1 MNYVLIEVV
10 ECDIQPPVF
19 FDSFDSAHAEMK
31 SRYEK
36 ASVYGCGEL
45 NDDNAWCTNRNHDAC
60 DWKIFEVR

>member
-1 MNYVLIEVV
+1 MKYILIEVV

-19 FDSFDSAHAEMK
+19 FDSFDAAHAEMK

>member
-1 MNYVLIEVV
+1 MQYVLIEVV
-10 ECDIQPPVF
+10 ECEIHTPVF
-19 FDSFDSAHAEMK
+19 FDGFDAAHAEMK

-45 NDDNAWCTNRNHDAC
+45 NDDNAWCTNRNHDTC